1 MDVRGKKVDEAFH
14 APFAF
19 FILGFSL
26 LSEMEFFVVPKNGM
40 SETKNHLLCRWNP
53 KSYTIDH
60 LSVYNIGVQAIL

>member
-1 MDVRGKKVDEAFH
+1 MEVFT
-14 APFAF
+14 
-19 FILGFSL
+19 LGFSL

>member
-1 MDVRGKKVDEAFH
+1 MPTAADFSARCWHFL
-14 APFAF
+14 F
-19 FILGFSL
+19 LGFSL
-26 LSEMEFFVVPKNGM
+26 LSEMEFFVAPKNGM

>member
-1 MDVRGKKVDEAFH
+1 MEKPYAGEVYGFL
-14 APFAF
+14 
-19 FILGFSL
+19 IIGFSL